1 MSKKGYREKRDEY
14 YKSYF
19 KELQK
24 EIKSISTS
32 QIIYRFLKEIKEIK
46 ELMEDIFDTPFWEC
60 FLEDNAIEKCLSKKE
75 TFVLFEIKNMPC
87 GLALVSDIQES
98 NKREIYNLDVEDEL
112 FLRGNGLGEK
122 IVKLLKEKIYPSE
135 NLYGY
140 AVSES
145 AKFWSRQ
152 ASSYDH
158 KVFNSMK
165 EEHIQNGG
173 KEDELFESEGLMY
186 FSL

>member
-1 MSKKGYREKRDEY
+1 MSKKGYREKRDECFKNY
-14 YKSYF
+14 YNEF
-19 KELQK
+19 QK
-24 EIKSISTS
+24 EIKNISAS
-32 QIIYRFLKEIKEIK
+32 QITYRFLTDTEEIK
-46 ELMEDIFDTPFWEC
+46 ELMEDIFDTPFWEYL
-60 FLEDNAIEKCLSKKE
+60 LEDNAIERCLSKKE
-75 TFVLFEIKNMPC
+75 TFILFEIKNMPC

-112 FLRGNGLGEK
+112 FLRGNGLGKK

-152 ASSYDH
+152 ASNYDYE
-158 KVFNSMK
+158 VFNSMK